1 MAKTLATKVDLN
13 LLAQYVDSA
22 DLNAQRG
29 VLSLAL
35 SDDLATGTAANQAN
49 LVWYDTRTLAA
60 TSEQLDLAGVQRD
73 AFADV
78 ATFTKIKTLLIRNKQ
93 TTTGLTL
100 TIGGGTTNPISTIFG
115 ATATNSTET
124 IGPDGWCVKHNPVDG
139 FAVAAGSADTLKLDA
154 GTNTVVFDILV
165 IGIGTTA

>member
-1 MAKTLATKVDLN
+1 MAKTLTTNVEVDVLT
-13 LLAQYVDSA
+13 QYVDSA
-22 DLNAQRG
+22 DLNTSRG
-29 VLSLAL
+29 VLSLKL
-35 SDDLATGTAANQAN
+35 EDDLANGTAVNQAN

-60 TSEQLDLAGVQRD
+60 TSEQIDFAGVERE
-73 AFADV
+73 AFADL

-115 ATATNSTET
+115 ATATNSTEV
-124 IGPDGWCVKHNPVDG
+124 IGPDGWALKHNPVDG
-139 FAVAAGSADTLKLDA
+139 FAVTAGSADTLKLDS
-154 GTNTVVFDILV
+154 GTNTVVFDIIV